1 VVADVFVMVEL
12 PASRKESLQTVTAA
26 IPPSAAGDRVGGAAL
41 ALAVGLGG
49 ILLLLLALTE
59 PQLGPVFGPA
69 ALASGI
75 LAVAGAVLIDRR
87 RLQSEIAR
95 LALANRHLGEHHE
108 VMADAEWQLRDS
120 EQHFRGLAEGRT
132 VVEQALVEARQ
143 KAEAASEAK
152 SRFLAAVSHEFRTP
166 LNGILGL
173 NGLLLES
180 DLSPDQATYA
190 RGVHSS
196 GEALLALVDDML
208 DFSKIESGRLDL
220 HPEPTDIAAL
230 AQEIVELLAG
240 RAHGKAIDL
249 AADVAPD
256 LPAVAVDATR
266 LRQVLINLVGNGV
279 KFTDRGGVT
288 LRVDRAGETQ
298 DGMTS
303 LTFAVIDSGPG
314 VAAADSERVFG
325 EFEQGDSAIARRH
338 GGAGLGLAISRRIV
352 RRMNGDIVYRPR
364 PEGGSIFAF
373 TLTLPVAGT
382 GAPQPDA
389 GLSGRRIVIVAPAGA
404 EPPVLAAALAHAGA
418 SVRLADGMVAGAAL
432 AGAAVAAG
440 LGYDAAFIDA
450 RISSDLAAALAEL
463 RSAAGTRMPA
473 VVMIE
478 PGDRGRIE
486 ALRQAGFD
494 AYLVRPV
501 RRASLL
507 KIAGDVLSAEAH
519 GGFTVDPGD
528 MRQRRPSPRRALYS
542 RDILLAEDNEI
553 NALLARAVLEG
564 LGHRVTEVRDGA
576 AAVAAARDGAGR
588 FAAILMDLHMP
599 GLDGIA
605 AARAIRR
612 AEAESGAEPAA
623 ILALTADVL
632 PETRAAAALAGIDD
646 VLEKPVT
653 PDALRRA
660 ILAAT
665 RG

>member
-1 VVADVFVMVEL
+1 MVEL
-12 PASRKESLQTVTAA
+12 PAAPKETLSPATRPLPIGLPAA
-26 IPPSAAGDRVGGAAL
+26 DRVGGAAL
-41 ALAVGLGG
+41 ALAIGLGG
-49 ILLLLLALTE
+49 LLLLLVSLTE
-59 PQLGPVFGPA
+59 PRLGPVFGPA
-69 ALASGI
+69 ALVSGV
-75 LAVAGAVLIDRR
+75 LAVAGAVYLDRR
-87 RLQSEIAR
+87 RLIGKIAR
-95 LALANRHLGEHHE
+95 LSADNRHLGDHHE
-108 VMADAEWQLRDS
+108 RLADAAWQLRDS

-132 VVEQALVEARQ
+132 VVEQALVEARR

-173 NGLLLES
+173 NGLLLET

-220 HPEPTDIAAL
+220 HPEATDIEAF

-249 AADVAPD
+249 AADVAPG
-256 LPAVAVDATR
+256 LPAVVVDATR
-266 LRQVLINLVGNGV
+266 LRQVLLNLVGNGV

-288 LRVDRAGETQ
+288 LRIVGAREESAG
-298 DGMTS
+298 MAS
-303 LTFAVIDSGPG
+303 LEFSVIDSGPG
-314 VAAADSERVFG
+314 IAAADSERVFA

-352 RRMNGDIVYRPR
+352 RRMGGDITCRAR
-364 PEGGSIFAF
+364 TGGGSIFHFA
-373 TLTLPVAGT
+373 LSLPSAPGT
-382 GAPQPDA
+382 ATPTAPDLKARRLLILAPD
-389 GLSGRRIVIVAPAGA
+389 GA
-404 EPPVLAAALAHAGA
+404 EPPVIAAALTAAGA
-418 SVRLADGMVAGAAL
+418 SVRVASGMVEGAAL

-440 LGYDAAFIDA
+440 LGYDAAFVDA
-450 RISSDLAAALAEL
+450 RLSSDLGAALAAL
-463 RSAAGTRMPA
+463 RAAADDRLPA
-473 VVMIE
+473 VVLIE
-478 PGDRGRIE
+478 PGERGKIDG
-486 ALRQAGFD
+486 LRRSGFD

-501 RRASLL
+501 RRASLM
-507 KIAGDVLSAEAH
+507 KIVGDVLSGS
-519 GGFTVDPGD
+519 GGFAADPGD
-528 MRQRRPSPRRALYS
+528 VRPRRPAPRRAPLS

-576 AAVAAARDGAGR
+576 AAVAAAREGEGR
-588 FAAILMDLHMP
+588 YAAILMDLHMP

-612 AEAESGAEPAA
+612 AEAESGADRAA
-623 ILALTADVL
+623 IVALTADVL
-632 PETRAAAALAGIDD
+632 PETRAAAAAAGIDD

-653 PDALRRA
+653 PDTLRRA

-665 RG
+665 MG